1 MPKKDYV
8 KNAKQGD
15 ILNQSGLKD
24 FLDQS
29 KTYNIKIEVLDKT
42 NKDYKIVINGKISD
56 MKYSNNFEDTVLEF
70 IKEQKKFNEEQ
81 KKFNEEQKK
90 FNEEQKKF
98 NKEQQEHNKKV
109 DKRLDNIEKRLDNVE
124 KDIKEMKSTP
134 TMKSELKQLSKASN
148 NNVAKAKI
156 NKK

>member
-81 KKFNEEQKK
+81 KKFN
-90 FNEEQKKF
+90 
-98 NKEQQEHNKKV
+98 KEQQEHNKKV

-134 TMKSELKQLSKASN
+134 TMKSELQKLSITPANPSN
-148 NNVAKAKI
+148 S
-156 NKK
+156 KK